1 MPATIIAP
9 EVETPVE
16 PPVERQPVWADEPK
30 PLGWKQRVRD
40 LLVAIFEGH
49 EDFLGWTPD

>member
-16 PPVERQPVWADEPK
+16 PPVEEQPVWADEPN
-30 PLGWKQRVRD
+30 PVGWKQRVRD
-40 LLVAIFEGH
+40 LLLAIFEGH